1 LQLINYFTQKKLQ
14 WEEAIKKPQRAK
26 DLKVLLAKADQ
37 QMELN
42 QRSFLLNS
50 HHNYLCISFL
60 KAVPSENSE
69 GTAFFIFAY
78 QPTL

>member
-37 QMELN
+37 QMVLN
-42 QRSFLLNS
+42 QRRLLLNS
-50 HHNYLCISFL
+50 HHKLIGSFKKSSPVLTGLLFLFLLIS
-60 KAVPSENSE
+60 
-69 GTAFFIFAY
+69 
-78 QPTL
+78 